1 MKRYLV
7 ELPLWCLI
15 AIGALLFTALWA
27 VNALTTNVSGHL
39 TAYLTYD
46 RPFNNDWIAYEY
58 DGSLIAYWSP
68 RAGRAFTNVIDPPT
82 VSGLVAFWWPAGAL
96 IGVGLLTL
104 IAALMPTSGPLLRTR
119 IRIPRVR
126 LTLFR
131 LMVVIGTV
139 SAWLWLG
146 RFDPYTIAAGT
157 LIFGFMLHAG
167 FRRSFLAKEANAE
180 AMADSVLSR
189 AGIVGYSLVLLL
201 ALAWVISILVWDSYQ
216 ERRF

>member
-1 MKRYLV
+1 MKRYLLEV
-7 ELPLWCLI
+7 PAWCLI
-15 AIGALLFTALWA
+15 AIGALIFAALWA
-27 VNALTTNVSGHL
+27 VDALTTNVSGHL
-39 TAYLTYD
+39 TAYLTCD
-46 RPFNNDWIAYEY
+46 RPFNNDWISYEY

-68 RAGRAFTNVIDPPT
+68 RADRAFVNVINPPT
-82 VSGLVAFWWPAGAL
+82 VFGLVAFWWPAAAS

-104 IAALMPTSGPLLRTR
+104 IAALVPTGGPLLRKR

-167 FRRSFLAKEANAE
+167 FRRSFLAKEANAL
-180 AMADSVLSR
+180 AMADSDLSR
-189 AGIVGYSLVLLL
+189 AGIAGYSLVVLL
-201 ALAWVISILVWDSYQ
+201 ALAWVISILVRESYQ
-216 ERRF
+216 EHRL